1 MHSVLE
7 ILKKGDSV
15 MRKLSGIQA
24 VQSSYMN
31 NSVVAAGN
39 VSSLAAMSGL
49 FVLPLIQLYPIQ
61 PFSLHIA
68 T

>member
-1 MHSVLE
+1 
-7 ILKKGDSV
+7 

-24 VQSSYMN
+24 VQSSYIN
-31 NSVVAAGN
+31 NSVVVAGN

-49 FVLPLIQLYPIQ
+49 FVLPSIQLYPIQ